1 MLVEEGV
8 EEEGEVL
15 DVLPVLV
22 GLADISG
29 DGKHLRGGVQICE
42 GLLCYI
48 HVPYLLDYTPPSNK
62 RPPPP
67 LFGG

>member
-15 DVLPVLV
+15 VVLPVLV
-22 GLADISG
+22 GLAGVSD

-48 HVPYLLDYTPPSNK
+48 HVHPALNFQRCYG
-62 RPPPP
+62 
-67 LFGG
+67 LFRA